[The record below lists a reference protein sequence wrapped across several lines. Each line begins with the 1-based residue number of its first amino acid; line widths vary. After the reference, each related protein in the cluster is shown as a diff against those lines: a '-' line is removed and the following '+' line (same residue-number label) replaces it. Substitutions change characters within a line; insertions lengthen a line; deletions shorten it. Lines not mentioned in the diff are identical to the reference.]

1 MGTVAAKNRRVM
13 KQGNKQALTKHTR
26 GFTNATAKIKSHS
39 DKSTIK
45 SLVVL
50 SLIVRHASAQKLCCN
65 EYLANRYTYVPD
77 YFKYNQ
83 LFALF
88 HIQKYIV
95 LQPREKSPSF
105 FFYVIL
111 TLAYLNLRI
120 YIQSAIARQLSHTHF
135 FSLKHFKMCELMQ
148 EHIPHINFT
157 YL

>member
-50 SLIVRHASAQKLCCN
+50 SLIVRHASVQKLCCN

-95 LQPREKSPSF
+95 LQLRETSPSF
-105 FFYVIL
+105 FFLCNSYLSLSKFKDLYIECYSQR
-111 TLAYLNLRI
+111 TLPHPL
-120 YIQSAIARQLSHTHF
+120 
-135 FSLKHFKMCELMQ
+135 FSLETFQ
-148 EHIPHINFT
+148 NV
-157 YL
+157 